1 MGYFDKFNTN
11 KGISFMDGA
20 NKANLAIAEGKKVH
34 ISDFA
39 FLKGDDGDFAC
50 LALEEFPNTFFF
62 GNAIITAMLK
72 DVDEDGMREELK
84 AQPIVFTRHTSKKGR
99 EYMGFEFVATDAQ

>member
-20 NKANLAIAEGKKVH
+20 NKASLDIAEGKEVH

-50 LALEEFPNTFFF
+50 IALAEFPNMFFF

-72 DVDEDGMREELK
+72 DVEADGMREELK
-84 AQPIVFTRHTSKKGR
+84 VQAIVFTKHTSKKGR
-99 EYMGFEFVATDAQ
+99 VYMGFEFKGDSE